1 MHRFNLETR
10 EKMWMTKGAKL
21 DPLHRAGNKI
31 YLLHPE
37 GSRMALMFI
46 RKEDPQEVIPLE
58 QSAGSSAEGIAIHP
72 FEHHLAAL
80 IGKVKSVQGIWF
92 ENLSEE
98 PVLFSR
104 PPDIAFKNGSVF
116 DIQWDPDRK

>member
-1 MHRFNLETR
+1 
-10 EKMWMTKGAKL
+10 
-21 DPLHRAGNKI
+21 
-31 YLLHPE
+31 
-37 GSRMALMFI
+37 MALVFI
-46 RKEDPQEVIPLE
+46 RKEDSQEVIPLE

-72 FEHHLAAL
+72 FDHHLAAL

-116 DIQWDPDRK
+116 DIQWDPSGEDRKSTRLNSSHVAISYAVFCLKKKN